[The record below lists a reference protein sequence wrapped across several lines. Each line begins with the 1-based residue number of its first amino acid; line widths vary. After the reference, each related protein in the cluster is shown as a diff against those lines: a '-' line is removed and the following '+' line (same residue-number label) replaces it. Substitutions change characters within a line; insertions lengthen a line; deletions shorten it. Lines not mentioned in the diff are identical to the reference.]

1 MEMDNKITVVFMP
14 ANTTSILQ
22 LMDQRA
28 ISTFKTYN
36 LRNSCHEPPAAI
48 DGDSSDGSGRNQL
61 KTFWKEFTTLDVI
74 KNTHDSRKHI
84 KISMLTGVCQRL
96 IPILM
101 DDFEISVEEVTA
113 DVVEIVRELD

>member
-48 DGDSSDGSGRNQL
+48 DGDSSDGPGQSKWKTSG
-61 KTFWKEFTTLDVI
+61 K
-74 KNTHDSRKHI
+74 DS
-84 KISMLTGVCQRL
+84 
-96 IPILM
+96 P
-101 DDFEISVEEVTA
+101 F
-113 DVVEIVRELD
+113 